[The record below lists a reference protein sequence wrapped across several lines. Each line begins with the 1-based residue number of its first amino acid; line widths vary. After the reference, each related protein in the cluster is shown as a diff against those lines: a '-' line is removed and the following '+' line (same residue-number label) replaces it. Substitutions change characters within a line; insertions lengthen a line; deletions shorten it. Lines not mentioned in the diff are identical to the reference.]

1 MKKAANKQNSNT
13 QEKENQADKR
23 QKFQLIKNENWQPP
37 RKPKVRIR
45 AFQDDVLPAA

>member
-1 MKKAANKQNSNT
+1 MKKAANKQTSKT

-23 QKFQLIKNENWQPP
+23 QKFQLIKNQNWQPD

-45 AFQDDVLPAA
+45 VFPDDLPPAA